1 MPAVDFV
8 QSLVN
13 AVPPARMVC
22 SRAGT
27 LLNPHRVAIR
37 DHERRG
43 MVFRYLVYK
52 GLEIAFMGR
61 LTAGQTRGTIDSFPG
76 VESPLEMPNL
86 PLELA
91 LRAGMELA
99 IAGQAEK
106 SAWFYFAG
114 EPNALFLRDA
124 KGDITHYHRRSTG
137 ETLSLRK
144 SSVSD
149 FVQERMKQQE
159 DFDCALRAG
168 RAL

>member
-1 MPAVDFV
+1 MPTVNFV
-8 QSLVN
+8 QSLVD

-22 SRAGT
+22 SKAGT

-37 DHERRG
+37 GHERG
-43 MVFRYLVYK
+43 AMVYRYLVYK
-52 GLEIAFMGR
+52 GLEIAFMGM

-91 LRAGMELA
+91 LREGMELA

-114 EPNALFLRDA
+114 EPNTLFLRDA
-124 KGDITHYHRRSTG
+124 QGDITHYHRRSTG
-137 ETLSLRK
+137 ETLPLRK

-149 FVQERMKQQE
+149 FVDERMKQQE
-159 DFDCALRAG
+159 DFDRAVQAG
-168 RAL
+168 RAI